1 MIFKKIGVLV
11 VVFLAVFVGSA
22 VIMPMSRVYASV
34 PSGCKSG
41 FLGFPSWYEYLEI
54 GKKEKVDKNGKV
66 TSRDTCA
73 IIGPKEPGTDDF
85 SFQKALPRIGL
96 AITEILLR
104 VAGMVAIGYVI
115 FGGFK
120 YMTSQGE
127 PDGIKQAQ
135 GTVINALIGLAVA
148 VLAVT
153 IVSFVGGALW

>member
-1 MIFKKIGVLV
+1 MIKKISITFAV
-11 VVFLAVFVGSA
+11 VVTLFIGSLALSPSPAFAAG
-22 VIMPMSRVYASV
+22 PAS
-34 PSGCKSG
+34 CYQKSG
-41 FLGFPSWYEYLEI
+41 FLGFPTWYEYLEL
-54 GKKEKVDKNGKV
+54 GKNG
-66 TSRDTCA
+66 DDPCA
-73 IIGPKEPGTDDF
+73 ILGPKEPGTKDF

-104 VAGMVAIGYVI
+104 VAGMVAIGYVV

-135 GTVINALIGLAVA
+135 GTVMNALIGLAIA

-153 IVSFVGGALW
+153 IVSFVGRTLW